1 MDRTMSASTT
11 HFRPGTNQR
20 GEETRGRIL
29 AAALELFAESGF
41 EGASTRAIAERAGIN
56 LPAIQYYFG
65 SKEGLYRAVVEQFS
79 QHLRLGVAPITEHI
93 RAELAL
99 GQASRDRL
107 IGLVCDMVDVVIAL
121 ILDDSEPPSRECRQK
136 FFARMEVEPN
146 AAVEALQDDMIRHV
160 SDPICAVI
168 GRLID
173 RAPDEELVLLHAMT
187 IIGQAKIF
195 CGWGTTRLLHWD
207 TIGEDRV
214 RSARSVVRQHITA
227 AFSGAR
233 GP

>member
-1 MDRTMSASTT
+1 MSASST
-11 HFRPGTNQR
+11 HFRPGTNHR

-41 EGASTRAIAERAGIN
+41 EGASTRAIAERAEAN

-79 QHLRLGVAPITEHI
+79 QHMRQGVAPITERI
-93 RAELAL
+93 RAELAAGSAL
-99 GQASRDRL
+99 GEASRDRL
-107 IGLVCDMVDVVIAL
+107 VRLVCDMVDVVIAL
-121 ILDDSEPPSRECRQK
+121 ILDDGEPSDRECRQK

-173 RAPDEELVLLHAMT
+173 RSPDDELVLLHAMT

-195 CGWGTTRLLHWD
+195 CGWGTARLLHWD

-214 RSARSVVRQHITA
+214 RSAQSVVRQHIEA

-233 GP
+233 KS